1 MGAIKGVWMLRVL
14 FILSLLGLVSC
25 ATLDRSSPVMRR
37 EIKDV
42 NYEARKDD
50 SSPRKRLM
58 VLPFLD
64 DSESRPQELRDR
76 ARTAFLMDLNRSG
89 EVVALDSKDL
99 NVDLAKLKEAGRY
112 KLTEVAKAAQALGV
126 GAVLEGK
133 VVDIRIKRKAD
144 NVGVV
149 RNLSTVF
156 EVVAQVRVV
165 TGRGGREVFNTV
177 KTVTVEEHGVRVAE
191 RVEADKFLAN
201 NPELITT
208 IVKDAFL
215 DFTPQVLA
223 SLDKVTWEGRIAA
236 INGDRIYLNV
246 GRVSGLQ
253 VGDLLKVSE
262 DGDDVYDP
270 ESGTHI
276 GRVPGRLKGTLEV
289 ISYFGNDGSIAVI
302 HSGSGF
308 KENDRVE
315 IY

>member
-1 MGAIKGVWMLRVL
+1 MKGFVL
-14 FILSLLGLVSC
+14 ALSLLSLVSC
-25 ATLDRSSPVMRR
+25 TTFDRSQPTMRR

-42 NYEARKDD
+42 SYEARKDD

-64 DSESRPQELRDR
+64 SSDKRPQEFRDK
-76 ARTAFLMDLNRSG
+76 ARSAFIADLNRTG
-89 EVVALDSKDL
+89 EVIALDSKELNLDL
-99 NVDLAKLKEAGRY
+99 SKMMEAGQY
-112 KLTEVAKAAQALGV
+112 KLQDVAKAAQAMGV
-126 GAVLEGK
+126 NAVLEGK
-133 VVDIRIKRKAD
+133 IQDIRIKRKAD

-149 RNLSTVF
+149 RHLTTAF

-165 TGRGGREVFNTV
+165 TGRSGREVFNTV
-177 KTVTVEEHGVRVAE
+177 KTVTVEEQGVRVAE
-191 RVEADKFLAN
+191 RVETDKFLAN
-201 NPELITT
+201 NPEMVEI

-223 SLDKVTWEGRIAA
+223 SLDKVSWEGRIAA

-253 VGDLLKVSE
+253 VGDLLKVTE

-270 ESGTHI
+270 ESGSHI

-289 ISYFGNDGSIAVI
+289 ISYFGNDGAIAVI

-308 KENDRVE
+308 RENDRVE
-315 IY
+315 LY

>member
-1 MGAIKGVWMLRVL
+1 MKNLIL
-14 FILSLLGLVSC
+14 FFSLLVLAACTTMDGAGPSV
-25 ATLDRSSPVMRR
+25 RR

-50 SSPRKRLM
+50 SAPRKRLM

-64 DSESRPQELRDR
+64 AGDKRPLELRER
-76 ARTAFLMDLNRSG
+76 ARNAFIMDLNRSG
-89 EVVALDSKDL
+89 EVIALDSKDL
-99 NVDLAKLKEAGRY
+99 NLDLAKMMEGGQY

-126 GAVLEGK
+126 TAVLEGK
-133 VVDIRIKRKAD
+133 IIDIRIKRKAD

-149 RNLSTVF
+149 RHLTTAF

-165 TGRGGREVFNTV
+165 TGRAAREVFNTV
-177 KTVTVEEHGVRVAE
+177 KTVTVEEQGTRVGE
-191 RVEADKFLAN
+191 RVETDKFISN
-201 NPELITT
+201 NPDMIEV

-253 VGDLLKVSE
+253 VGDLLKVTE
-262 DGDDVYDP
+262 DGDDIYDP
-270 ESGTHI
+270 ESGGHI

-289 ISYFGNDGSIAVI
+289 ISYFGNDGAIAVI

-315 IY
+315 LY